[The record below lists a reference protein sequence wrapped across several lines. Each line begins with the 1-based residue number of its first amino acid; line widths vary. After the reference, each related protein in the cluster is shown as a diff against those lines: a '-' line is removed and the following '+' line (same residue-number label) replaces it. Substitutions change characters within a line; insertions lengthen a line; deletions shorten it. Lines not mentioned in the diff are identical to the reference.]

1 MNRHF
6 ARLALLLAL
15 PVLHAE
21 AAAPKDQPLF
31 DAAFTEGY
39 QVQVE
44 GQDYRLHTQAIGE
57 LELPTGQLVACDP
70 LVSCD
75 GPFTQAVPKG
85 RYPLQLA
92 IARIGDD
99 ERVAFARIVFAPGP
113 ATRWEMAQ
121 VKGQDPNTLAPDEFF
136 GYGVDSGTGGFLD
149 AAALRSY
156 EARRDQEGEAFDER
170 LFAELDK
177 TYQHTRSWYLL
188 PTDAGNVAFF
198 SSGYGD
204 GAYPSYF
211 GYDAD
216 GRLVAVVTD
225 FLLLTER

>member
-15 PVLHAE
+15 PALHAE
-21 AAAPKDQPLF
+21 AAAPMDHPLF

-113 ATRWEMAQ
+113 ATRWEMAL

-136 GYGVDSGTGGFLD
+136 GYGVDSGTGGFMD

-156 EARRDQEGEAFDER
+156 EARRDQEGEAFDKR

-188 PTDAGNVAFF
+188 PTDAGNVALF

-225 FLLLTER
+225 FLLLPER

>member
-15 PVLHAE
+15 PALHAE
-21 AAAPKDQPLF
+21 AAAPKDHPLF

-44 GQDYRLHTQAIGE
+44 GQDYRLHTQAIGK

-113 ATRWEMAQ
+113 ATRWEMAL

-136 GYGVDSGTGGFLD
+136 GYGVDSGTGGFMD

-225 FLLLTER
+225 FLLLPER

>member
-15 PVLHAE
+15 PALHAK
-21 AAAPKDQPLF
+21 AAAPMDHPFF

-113 ATRWEMAQ
+113 ATRWEMAM
-121 VKGQDPNTLAPDEFF
+121 VKGQDPNTLGPDEFF
-136 GYGVDSGTGGFLD
+136 GYGVDSGTGGFMD

-225 FLLLTER
+225 FLLLPER

>member
-1 MNRHF
+1 MKRHL
-6 ARLALLLAL
+6 AGLALLLAQ
-15 PVLHAE
+15 PWLHAE
-21 AAAPKDQPLF
+21 EAAPMNHPLF
-31 DAAFTEGY
+31 DAAFTEGH
-39 QVQVE
+39 QVRVE
-44 GQDYRLHTQAIGE
+44 ELDYRFYVQAIGE

-75 GPFTQAVPKG
+75 APFTQAVPKG

-113 ATRWEMAQ
+113 ATRWEMAL
-121 VKGQDPNTLAPDEFF
+121 VKGQDPATLGPDEFF
-136 GYGVDSGTGGFLD
+136 GYGVDSGTGGFMD

-156 EARRDQEGEAFDER
+156 EARRNQEGEAFDDQ

-177 TYQHTRSWYLL
+177 TYRHTRSWYLL

-211 GYDAD
+211 GYDAN
-216 GRLVAVVTD
+216 GKLVAVVTD
-225 FLLLTER
+225 FLLVSEH

>member
-15 PVLHAE
+15 PALHAE
-21 AAAPKDQPLF
+21 AAAPKGHPLF

-39 QVQVE
+39 QVRVE
-44 GQDYRLHTQAIGE
+44 DLDYRFYARTIGE

-75 GPFTQAVPKG
+75 GPFTQPVPKG
-85 RYPLQLA
+85 RFPLQLA

-113 ATRWEMAQ
+113 ATRWEMAL
-121 VKGQDPNTLAPDEFF
+121 VNGQDPNTLGPDEFF
-136 GYGVDSGTGGFLD
+136 GYGVDSGTGGFMD

-211 GYDAD
+211 GYDAN

-225 FLLLTER
+225 FLLLR

>member
-1 MNRHF
+1 M
-6 ARLALLLAL
+6 
-15 PVLHAE
+15 
-21 AAAPKDQPLF
+21 
-31 DAAFTEGY
+31 
-39 QVQVE
+39 
-44 GQDYRLHTQAIGE
+44 
-57 LELPTGQLVACDP
+57 
-70 LVSCD
+70 SCD
-75 GPFTQAVPKG
+75 GPFIQAVPKG

-113 ATRWEMAQ
+113 ATRWEMAL
-121 VKGQDPNTLAPDEFF
+121 VKGQDPATLAPDEFF
-136 GYGVDSGTGGFLD
+136 GYGWT
-149 AAALRSY
+149 AAPAASWMPPPCSY
-156 EARRDQEGEAFDER
+156 EARRNQEGEAFDER

-225 FLLLTER
+225 FLLVPER

>member
-15 PVLHAE
+15 PALHAE
-21 AAAPKDQPLF
+21 AAAPMDHPFF

-113 ATRWEMAQ
+113 ATRWEMAL
-121 VKGQDPNTLAPDEFF
+121 VKGQDPNTLGPDECF
-136 GYGVDSGTGGFLD
+136 GYGVDSGTGGFMD

-225 FLLLTER
+225 FLLLR